1 MLHSSS
7 RKRAKFKKSQTVISK
22 TRTNKH
28 WTDRQR
34 NGKLSNLENYCWK
47 PDFLATEEVKK
58 QTLTFS
64 SCLLSSSARKTVLLG
79 HAQGASAMTTA
90 ARNASINSNQFEIV
104 QLAGAKES
112 RYENTKILQ
121 FHPGQAICRCK
132 VSSNGRVHGPEHKE
146 CTVYARCCS
155 YMSPIVF
162 RPFKKFHVRSRAVT
176 VQKCAK

>member
-1 MLHSSS
+1 MH
-7 RKRAKFKKSQTVISK
+7 V
-22 TRTNKH
+22 NH

-34 NGKLSNLENYCWK
+34 NWKLSNLENYCWK
-47 PDFLATEEVKK
+47 PDFLATEELKK